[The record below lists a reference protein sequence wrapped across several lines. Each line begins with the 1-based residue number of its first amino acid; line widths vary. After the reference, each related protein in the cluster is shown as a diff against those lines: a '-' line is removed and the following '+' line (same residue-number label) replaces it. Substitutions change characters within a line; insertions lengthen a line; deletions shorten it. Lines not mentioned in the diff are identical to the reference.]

1 MVELECATRALW
13 EAYLTEYRGSESV
26 QVFYF
31 ERSRL
36 VLKHCN
42 TEWGY
47 HSTVSNKF
55 TVQPRCV

>member
-1 MVELECATRALW
+1 VVELECATRALW

-55 TVQPRCV
+55 TV